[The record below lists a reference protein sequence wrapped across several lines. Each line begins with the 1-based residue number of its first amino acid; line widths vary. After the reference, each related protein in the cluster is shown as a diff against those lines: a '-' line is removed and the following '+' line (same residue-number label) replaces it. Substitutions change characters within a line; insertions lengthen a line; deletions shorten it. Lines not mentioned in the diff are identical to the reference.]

1 MTPQQTIDDLQYQ
14 KTQLV
19 KQIHEAERQLT
30 NLDTRIKTLEQ
41 VTKESPQIQTFVDS
55 YKNLTYS
62 NGTFYYRLNKPFS
75 PLYFRYTYPS
85 KAISLNKAIYDM
97 ERYIAIIDVLGQSEI
112 CKSTNLSGDVHDDLE
127 WDKDDTTFDFS
138 LNPDGSITLHA
149 QTFDDWINH
158 TKERGNVT
166 VSYGY
171 PDDPDPLTILFDTE
185 ATVDDPEDLPQLF
198 IDLAKE
204 LNDVKEKE
212 KLC

>member
-1 MTPQQTIDDLQYQ
+1 MTSQQTLDDLQHQ

-30 NLDTRIKTLEQ
+30 SLDTQIKTLEQ
-41 VTKESPQIQTFVDS
+41 VTKESPQIQAFVDQHFGLS
-55 YKNLTYS
+55 YHN
-62 NGTFYYRLNKPFS
+62 NRFYYRPILNSF
-75 PLYFRYTYPS
+75 YFNYSYPS
-85 KAISLNKAIYDM
+85 KTKSLDKAISDM
-97 ERYIAIIDVLGQSEI
+97 KRYITIINVLGQSEI
-112 CKSTNLSGDVHDDLE
+112 CKSTGLRGDVHDELD
-127 WDKDDTTFDFS
+127 WDKDDTTFDFR
-138 LNPDGSITLHA
+138 LNPNDSITLHA

-185 ATVDDPEDLPQLF
+185 ATVDNPEDLPQLF
-198 IDLAKE
+198 MDLAKE

-212 KLC
+212 KTC

>member
-1 MTPQQTIDDLQYQ
+1 MTSQQTIDDLQYQ

-30 NLDTRIKTLEQ
+30 SLDTQIKTLEQ
-41 VTKESPQIQTFVDS
+41 VTKESPQIQAFVDQHFGLS
-55 YKNLTYS
+55 YHN
-62 NGTFYYRLNKPFS
+62 NRFYYRPILNSF
-75 PLYFRYTYPS
+75 YFNYSYPS
-85 KAISLNKAIYDM
+85 KGKSLDNAISDM
-97 ERYIAIIDVLGQSEI
+97 KRYITITDVLGQSEI
-112 CKSTNLSGDVHDDLE
+112 LKSTSLTGDVHDELD
-127 WDKDDTTFDFS
+127 WDKDDTTFDFR

-171 PDDPDPLTILFDTE
+171 PDNSDPLTILFDTE
-185 ATVDDPEDLPQLF
+185 ATVDDPEDLPELF
-198 IDLAKE
+198 MELAKE

-212 KLC
+212 KL